1 MNPAGR
7 DPRLDALR
15 GFALA
20 GILLV
25 NIQSFL
31 SGGPSPIGYL
41 SGQNDVAD
49 RIAYFL
55 TATFV
60 VGKFMPLFGMLF
72 GAGFSLLY
80 DKLKERYTD
89 PKRLYRRRMVF
100 LLAFGLLHGIFL
112 YFGDITQTYAI
123 AGFVLLRYAD
133 ADAVTMQRATLR
145 WWIFASAWLVL
156 ALIPLSG
163 MSSEVPE
170 IVEAIESNEQ
180 ATATLGYLAQWP
192 LRAELFLW
200 QVQANLLGLPLVIA
214 LMLTG
219 ALAHRAGWL
228 SGRSVPIW
236 RYARIVGLGL
246 GVPLALVYGTWS
258 LSHADAEA
266 NLAMPSWVYL
276 CQAGSV
282 VLAFAYADFVLHSTP
297 RILQEW
303 LAPAGRMP
311 LTNYALQS
319 VAMGALLTGWGLG
332 LGAQLEYAQLSLL
345 AIAVF
350 TVQVVASR
358 AWLAQNEQ
366 GPLERLWRWW
376 TYRGAVRR
384 DEVKVPE

>member
-1 MNPAGR
+1 VNLAGR
-7 DPRLDALR
+7 DLRLDALR
-15 GFALA
+15 GFALL

-41 SGQNDVAD
+41 SAQASAAD

-80 DKLKERYTD
+80 DKLKETYVAPR
-89 PKRLYRRRMVF
+89 RLYRRRMAF
-100 LLAFGLLHGIFL
+100 LLAFGLLHGFFL
-112 YFGDITQTYAI
+112 YFGDITQAYAI
-123 AGFVLLRYAD
+123 AGFLLLRYAD
-133 ADAVTMQRATLR
+133 VDAATMQRATLR
-145 WWIFASAWLVL
+145 WWVFAGAWLVL

-163 MSSEVPE
+163 SPTAAPE
-170 IVEAIESNEQ
+170 IVEAIEANTQ

-228 SGRSVPIW
+228 TDRSAPIW
-236 RYARIVGLGL
+236 RRARAIGLGL
-246 GVPLALVYGTWS
+246 GLPLALVHGIWS
-258 LSHADAEA
+258 LRHAEAEA
-266 NLAMPSWVYL
+266 NLAMPGWIYL
-276 CQAGSV
+276 CQAASV
-282 VLAFAYADFVLHSTP
+282 VVAFAYANFILHSAP
-297 RILQEW
+297 RILQQW

-319 VAMGALLTGWGLG
+319 VAMGVLLAGWGLG
-332 LGAQLEYAQLSLL
+332 LGARLDYAQLSLL
-345 AIAVF
+345 AIAAF
-350 TVQVVASR
+350 IVQIIASR
-358 AWLAQNEQ
+358 AWLATSAQ
-366 GPLERLWRWW
+366 GPLESLWRSW
-376 TYRGAVRR
+376 TYHGAMRRGEARAPV
-384 DEVKVPE
+384 